1 MYQSQDINGHAVYI
15 YSFSLERRKGGGF
28 RSQNQNFKFSKV
40 GTKSTITKINFDT
53 NQICNVDSQLDSI
66 KGVRCNSKLYIIHP

>member
-15 YSFSLERRKGGGF
+15 YSFSLERSEGGGF
-28 RSQNQNFKFSKV
+28 RSQNQNCKFYKV

-53 NQICNVDSQLDSI
+53 NQIYNV
-66 KGVRCNSKLYIIHP
+66 VN